1 MGKLTIQ
8 EIAKILVKKNKL
20 TTKEANQFAS
30 MMFEIIQQNLN
41 EEGQV
46 KIKGFGT
53 FKMIRVEARESV
65 SVRTGERVLIDSHAK
80 ITFTPDATMKEL
92 VNKPFSQF
100 DTVILNDGVEFE
112 DIPDEEPEE
121 EQEEVTA
128 PAPMIHQVVDQPVV
142 PEQPVDVETEQQP
155 TEVEP
160 EEQPV
165 EVETEQQPTE
175 VEQEEQPVEVETEQ
189 QPTDVELEQQPM
201 ETETALPLITDQQYD
216 EREPGIAF
224 DGDEQTGSWNKT
236 VGYVLLTLVLM
247 AASAYVGFW
256 CGKSTD
262 KTTIEEPI
270 VETPQV
276 VPVDSIEIITAD
288 SIENLDES
296 AINEPQQEQTQEVK
310 PEAKPAQPAAEVKL
324 GTKPAQP
331 VAEVKPEAKPAQPAA
346 EEESF
351 WKKYE
356 AMDARVRTG
365 AYHIVGTDHE
375 VKVRKGETLSR
386 IARHELGEGMS
397 CYIEVYND
405 LKPNTP
411 LQEGQIIKIPK
422 LKWKKKR
429 TNN

>member
-20 TTKEANQFAS
+20 RTKEANQFAS
-30 MMFEIIQQNLN
+30 MMFEVIQQNLH

-46 KIKGFGT
+46 KIKGLGT

-80 ITFTPDATMKEL
+80 ITFTPDAMMKEL

-121 EQEEVTA
+121 EQEEVVDNA
-128 PAPMIHQVVDQPVV
+128 PIITTVVEQPVV
-142 PEQPVDVETEQQP
+142 PEQPVDVESEQQP
-155 TEVEP
+155 VGVEPEQQPVEVEP
-160 EEQPV
+160 EQQPV

-175 VEQEEQPVEVETEQ
+175 VESEQ
-189 QPTDVELEQQPM
+189 QPV
-201 ETETALPLITDQQYD
+201 ETETALPIIEDQQYD
-216 EREPGIAF
+216 EQEPVVAF

-247 AASAYVGFW
+247 AASAYAGYW
-256 CGKSTD
+256 CGKNTD
-262 KTTIEEPI
+262 KTTVEEPI

-288 SIENLDES
+288 SIEISEES
-296 AINEPQQEQTQEVK
+296 VVEEPQQEEKKEIKQEVK
-310 PEAKPAQPAAEVKL
+310 PTSAQPAAEVKPE
-324 GTKPAQP
+324 TKP
-331 VAEVKPEAKPAQPAA
+331 VQPAA
-346 EEESF
+346 EEEPF